1 MGLAS
6 LLGLGQGGL
15 LGGLSNAAPVGQ
27 VAVSPL
33 GPPSLN
39 PSVISQLN
47 SSLQNLALT
56 ALLGPTLGGQAAGYS
71 GMNMGYPSVEGV
83 SPGLTAAPAGPSQT
97 VASTPAQTAIAEA
110 MANAPSVAQSLAAG
124 LEGDAAAPG
133 ATQGLGPA
141 AQTAQGQTN
150 TATQAPSPPSTVST
164 PVTTAPS
171 SPSSP
176 NSAVGGILQLVMS
189 LLTGYPPLDN
199 LAQNARF
206 G

>member
-1 MGLAS
+1 MGVPPGYATGVPTATS
-6 LLGLGQGGL
+6 
-15 LGGLSNAAPVGQ
+15 PVT
-27 VAVSPL
+27 VSSL

-47 SSLQNLALT
+47 SSLQGLALS
-56 ALLGPTLGGQAAGYS
+56 ALLGSTLGGQAPGYS
-71 GMNMGYPSVEGV
+71 GMNMGFPSVEGV
-83 SPGLTAAPAGPSQT
+83 NPGLTAAPAGPSQT
-97 VASTPAQTAIAEA
+97 VASAPAQTAIAEA
-110 MANAPSVAQSLAAG
+110 MANAPSVAQSLASG
-124 LEGDAAAPG
+124 LEGADASPA

-141 AQTAQGQTN
+141 AQTAQTQTN
-150 TATQAPSPPSTVST
+150 AATQAPSPPSTVST
-164 PVTTAPS
+164 PATTAPS

-176 NSAVGGILQLVMS
+176 TGDMGGILQLVMS

>member
-1 MGLAS
+1 LTGLAS
-6 LLGLGQGGL
+6 LLGIPPGL
-15 LGGLSNAAPVGQ
+15 LTGVPTATSPVT
-27 VAVSPL
+27 VSSL

-47 SSLQNLALT
+47 SSLQGLA
-56 ALLGPTLGGQAAGYS
+56 ALAGLQGLGPTSGGVAPGVGGAAVAG
-71 GMNMGYPSVEGV
+71 GTPT
-83 SPGLTAAPAGPSQT
+83 GLDFGPAAANAPNISTASLAAP
-97 VASTPAQTAIAEA
+97 
-110 MANAPSVAQSLAAG
+110 NAPSVAQAVAPSV
-124 LEGDAAAPG
+124 EGAAADPA

-141 AQTAQGQTN
+141 AQTAQTQTN
-150 TATQAPSPPSTVST
+150 AETQAPSPPSTVST

-176 NSAVGGILQLVMS
+176 MGDMGGGILQLVMS